1 MQLSINCAVNIMETQ
16 SDFKELLALLNAN
29 HVDYIIVGGYA
40 LAYYGLPRFT
50 GDLDLL
56 VKPDTD
62 NARGI
67 IDALSEFGFSS
78 LGLTEDDFIQ
88 PEQVVQ
94 LGRPPVRVDFITS
107 ISGVTWD
114 EAWDGRIEGSY
125 GDIPVNYL
133 GRGQFIANKLAT
145 GRTRDLADVELLSE
159 MIEAEDT

>member
-1 MQLSINCAVNIMETQ
+1 METQ

-67 IDALSEFGFSS
+67 LNALSEFGFSS
-78 LGLTEDDFIQ
+78 LGLTLEC
-88 PEQVVQ
+88 VVH
-94 LGRPPVRVDFITS
+94 
-107 ISGVTWD
+107 
-114 EAWDGRIEGSY
+114 
-125 GDIPVNYL
+125 
-133 GRGQFIANKLAT
+133 
-145 GRTRDLADVELLSE
+145 LLSDGSPTKF
-159 MIEAEDT
+159 APFDFSVAR

>member
-1 MQLSINCAVNIMETQ
+1 MENQ

-94 LGRPPVRVDFITS
+94 LGRPPVRV
-107 ISGVTWD
+107 
-114 EAWDGRIEGSY
+114 EALDGRIEGRY
-125 GDIPVNYL
+125 GDMPVNYL
-133 GRGQFIANKLAT
+133 GRDQFIANKLAT

>member
-1 MQLSINCAVNIMETQ
+1 
-16 SDFKELLALLNAN
+16 
-29 HVDYIIVGGYA
+29 
-40 LAYYGLPRFT
+40 
-50 GDLDLL
+50 

>member
-1 MQLSINCAVNIMETQ
+1 METQ

-29 HVDYIIVGGYA
+29 HVEYIIVGGYA
-40 LAYYGLPRFT
+40 LAFYGLPRFT

-56 VKPDTD
+56 VKPDVD
-62 NARGI
+62 NAQSI
-67 IDALSEFGFSS
+67 LDALSEFGFSS

-114 EAWDGRIEGSY
+114 EAWEDRIEGSY
-125 GDIPVNYL
+125 GDIPVYYL
-133 GRGQFIANKLAT
+133 SRDQFIANKLAT
-145 GRTRDLADVELLSE
+145 GRTRDLADVELLNE
-159 MIEAEDT
+159 MIESEET